1 MKRLLFVAPLSLLCM
16 LFSCKDSNSS
26 DSNSAPAVD
35 STASAQADKNT
46 ENTKAVFRGIESG
59 DLSKMNDFVSPDLV
73 DHTPMGDVRGLDSVK
88 KMLAEIHNHVPDV
101 KMEMIS
107 DASNANYHFS
117 LIKMTGTVKDNFMG
131 MPANTTI
138 NDTSVGVEKIV
149 NGKITDHWRFASP
162 NQMMKMMSMSQHSNM
177 SQHPNKK

>member
-1 MKRLLFVAPLSLLCM
+1 
-16 LFSCKDSNSS
+16 
-26 DSNSAPAVD
+26 
-35 STASAQADKNT
+35 
-46 ENTKAVFRGIESG
+46 
-59 DLSKMNDFVSPDLV
+59 MNDFVSPDIV

-101 KMEMIS
+101 KMELIS

-138 NDTSVGVEKIV
+138 TDTSVGVEKIV
-149 NGKITDHWRFASP
+149 SGKVTDHWRFASP
-162 NQMMKMMSMSQHSNM
+162 SQVMKMMSMSQHSNM